1 MTTWV
6 TSDLHFGH
14 ANILKFN
21 PATRKYETIDEMN
34 ERFIQE
40 WNTKVAPDD
49 TVFILGDFAFLA
61 GEKAADIA
69 MRLFG
74 KKVLIVGN
82 HDKKLLQSDRFRKQF
97 KDIRDYLEVDYT
109 LEDPRPGEPTKP
121 IKLVMFHFPIAE
133 WNQCHRGA
141 VHLYGHLHGAHSGLE
156 NYRAVDV
163 GVDSGVFGDGAVV
176 RKMDDVVGY
185 ALTGEIKTHGSD

>member
-34 ERFIQE
+34 ERFINE

-49 TVFILGDFAFLA
+49 SVFILGDFAFLA
-61 GEKAADIA
+61 GDKAADIA

-74 KKVLIVGN
+74 KKTLIVGN

-97 KDIRDYLEVDYT
+97 RDIRDYLEMDYA
-109 LEDPRPGEPTKP
+109 LEEPRAGEPTKP
-121 IKLVMFHFPIAE
+121 HKLVMFHFPIAE

-176 RKMDDVVGY
+176 RRMDDVVGY
-185 ALTGEIKTHGSD
+185 ALTGDIKTHGSD